1 MVPCPDQGNFTT
13 EMKEDI
19 MSENAELVLADRAI
33 VAPMSAREQVENLN
47 NGALTV
53 FSTYKTDDQ
62 ASKMSLFI
70 ALSDAAPLGE
80 HLNETIR
87 LANVVA
93 QVVEV
98 NDENKGITE
107 AIRVILI
114 DDEGRAYAG
123 VSGGLFK
130 AIQNMFQIIGLPTQ
144 WDGGVIPVRVVR
156 EKARSGWYF
165 HTIKLAEA
173 PKNAPKGANKPAS

>member
-1 MVPCPDQGNFTT
+1 
-13 EMKEDI
+13 
-19 MSENAELVLADRAI
+19 MSELAITDDRKI
-33 VAPMSAREQVENLN
+33 VQPISAREQVENLN

-62 ASKMSLFI
+62 EGKMNLFI
-70 ALSDAAPLGE
+70 ALSDAGSLGE
-80 HLNETIR
+80 HLNETIN

-98 NDENKGITE
+98 NDENNGTIE
-107 AIRVILI
+107 AVRVILI

-123 VSGGLFK
+123 VSNGLLK
-130 AIQNMFQIIGLPTQ
+130 AIQNMFQVIGLPHQ
-144 WDGGVIPVRVVR
+144 WEGGMIPVRVVR

-165 HTIKLAEA
+165 HTIKLAGTA
-173 PKNAPKGANKPAS
+173 KPTKAAKATPDASS

>member
-1 MVPCPDQGNFTT
+1 
-13 EMKEDI
+13 
-19 MSENAELVLADRAI
+19 MSDSTDVVLADDRKI
-33 VAPMSAREQVENLN
+33 IQPMSAREQVENLN

-53 FSTYKTDDQ
+53 FSTYQTEDQ
-62 ASKMSLFI
+62 AGKMQLFV
-70 ALSDAAPLGE
+70 ALSDAHPLGE
-80 HLNETIR
+80 HLNETIN

-98 NDENKGITE
+98 NDEKNGTTE
-107 AIRVILI
+107 AVRVILI

-130 AIQNMFQIIGLPTQ
+130 AIQNMFQIIGLPHQ
-144 WDGGVIPVRVVR
+144 WENGVIPVRVVR

-165 HTIKLAEA
+165 HTIKLASVPKPSKAVKAA
-173 PKNAPKGANKPAS
+173 PNGTPA

>member
-1 MVPCPDQGNFTT
+1 
-13 EMKEDI
+13 
-19 MSENAELVLADRAI
+19 MSENTEVVLADRAI

-62 ASKMSLFI
+62 ASKMSLFV

-80 HLNETIR
+80 HLNETID

-98 NDENKGITE
+98 NDENNGVTE
-107 AIRVILI
+107 AVRVILI
-114 DDEGRAYAG
+114 DNEGRAYAG
-123 VSGGLFK
+123 VSAGLFK
-130 AIQNMFQIIGLPTQ
+130 AIQNLFQIIGLPDQ
-144 WDGGVIPVRVVR
+144 WENGVIPVRVVR

-165 HTIKLAEA
+165 HTIKLATS
-173 PKNAPKGANKPAS
+173 PKATGKTAAKPAS

>member
-1 MVPCPDQGNFTT
+1 
-13 EMKEDI
+13 
-19 MSENAELVLADRAI
+19 MSELAITEDRKI
-33 VAPMSAREQVENLN
+33 VQPISAREQVENLN

-62 ASKMSLFI
+62 AGKMQLFV

-80 HLNETIR
+80 HLNETIN
-87 LANVVA
+87 LANIVA

-98 NDENKGITE
+98 NDENNGTTE
-107 AIRVILI
+107 AVRVILI

-130 AIQNMFQIIGLPTQ
+130 AIQNMFQVIGLPHT
-144 WDGGVIPVRVVR
+144 WHGGMIPVRVVR

-165 HTIKLAEA
+165 HTIKLATN
-173 PKNAPKGANKPAS
+173 PKPTKATKATPDASS